1 MSLEEQL
8 QSRFAFP
15 HHRRQLLQE
24 SAIAPE
30 VVMERGYRT
39 VQTEAELK
47 GFGFSSV
54 QQLAPALLIPM
65 YSPAGEIATHQIKPD
80 SPRKDKRGKAIKY
93 ETPKGSGICLDV
105 HPSQIER
112 LKDPTVPLWIT
123 EGVKKGDSL
132 VSRGLCAVAL
142 LGVWC
147 WKRDDIPLP
156 EWEEIRLYGRS
167 VVVAFDSDVMTNPKV
182 QKALEGLVGYLK
194 GRGAQVKVLYL
205 PDREED

>member
-1 MSLEEQL
+1 MSIDEHLR
-8 QSRFAFP
+8 SRLDYP
-15 HHRRQLLQE
+15 HHRRQLLEE
-24 SAIAPE
+24 SAIVPE
-30 VVMERGYRT
+30 VVVERGYRT
-39 VQTEAELK
+39 VKIEAEVKKL
-47 GFGFSSV
+47 GFSSV

-65 YSPAGEIATHQIKPD
+65 YSPTGEIATHQIKPD
-80 SPRKDKRGKAIKY
+80 APRKDKRGKIIKY
-93 ETPKGSGICLDV
+93 ETPTGSGICLDV

-112 LKDPTVPLWIT
+112 LKDPSVPLWVT

-132 VSRGLCAVAL
+132 VSHGLCAVAL
-142 LGVWC
+142 QGVWC
-147 WKRDDIPLP
+147 WKRDDKPLP

-205 PDREED
+205 PDREEN